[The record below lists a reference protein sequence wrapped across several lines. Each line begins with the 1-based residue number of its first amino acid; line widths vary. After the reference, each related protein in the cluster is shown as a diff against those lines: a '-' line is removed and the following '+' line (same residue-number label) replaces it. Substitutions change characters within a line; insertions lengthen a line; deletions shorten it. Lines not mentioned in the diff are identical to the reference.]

1 EVDGRV
7 NNNDTGPGRMHDI
20 EQEERG
26 EDESREA
33 RDVQRGG
40 ERQTAQPQQQEDAR
54 GGAGAGD
61 DQGRELGGGE
71 HASPRRGENGTPSRV
86 RLGRPGARPS
96 GGRCEEASGGRI
108 AQRDRTGPP
117 HDDETVLSKS
127 HAVPFDRSA
136 TGATK
141 QQGGRCSDRRP
152 LRPVK
157 GGGGEGIWRRRDG
170 PA

>member
-1 EVDGRV
+1 MRAARPETYSVAASARPRSLNKRMRAAGRGRETIRDENSGAV
-7 NNNDTGPGRMHDI
+7 SMRHLAGGRM
-20 EQEERG
+20 G
-26 EDESREA
+26 
-33 RDVQRGG
+33 
-40 ERQTAQPQQQEDAR
+40 P
-54 GGAGAGD
+54 
-61 DQGRELGGGE
+61 
-71 HASPRRGENGTPSRV
+71 
-86 RLGRPGARPS
+86 RLGFVWAGPVPGPS

-127 HAVPFDRSA
+127 HAVLSDRSA
-136 TGATK
+136 TGASK

-152 LRPVK
+152 LRPAK